1 MDSWKSRW
9 GVGQWAAYFENQALP
24 VMRRSN
30 LLMTQLESREGEM
43 LSPRDLSEIV
53 LQERNPQCKVGGVSG
68 VLLNSSSIA
77 ALSKRYSRLPRSSR
91 MTISPRSL
99 SAA

>member
-24 VMRRSN
+24 VMRRSK

-43 LSPRDLSEIV
+43 LSLIHICPASLF
-53 LQERNPQCKVGGVSG
+53 
-68 VLLNSSSIA
+68 
-77 ALSKRYSRLPRSSR
+77 RYSDRLF
-91 MTISPRSL
+91 L
-99 SAA
+99 A